1 MTLLDILAVLLTLSA
16 LFGSLNEN
24 FFRLPHTVGL
34 VAIALVASLAVVL
47 VQFAFPELGVGE
59 RARAVLER
67 VDFESVLLDGFLSA
81 LLFAGALHVDL
92 ASVAQRRAAI
102 FAMATVG
109 TLLSTVIVG
118 GALWWFAHLFGFQ
131 LPLIWA
137 ALFGALIS
145 PTDPIA
151 VIAIM
156 KRVRVPELLRVEM
169 EGESL
174 LNDGVGVV
182 LFTVL
187 LGLAEESGPSFS
199 GSIAVLG
206 DAARLFAQEALGGAA
221 LGLTTGGIAFVLMRR
236 LDEYVIEVMVTLALV
251 AGTYALAQHLHV
263 SGPIA
268 VVVAGVLIGNHGAR
282 FAMSERTRSRLFP
295 FWELVDEIL
304 NSVLFLLIGL
314 EILLIGRAFA
324 NFALAATAIPVVLLA
339 RLVSVA
345 LPIELL
351 SLFGLAN
358 RKAISILTW
367 GGLRGGISV
376 ALALSLPASE
386 FKNGLLTATYA
397 VVVFSIL
404 VQGLTIERLVRS
416 LLRDPA
422 NESRRPDG
430 Q

>member
-1 MTLLDILAVLLTLSA
+1 MTLIDILAVLLTLSA

-24 FFRLPHTVGL
+24 YLRLPHTVGL
-34 VAIALVASLAVVL
+34 VAIALVASLAVIL
-47 VQFAFPELGVGE
+47 AQFAFPELGIGE
-59 RARAVLER
+59 RARAVLEP
-67 VDFESVLLDGFLSA
+67 VNFHTVLLDGFLSA

-92 ASVAQRRAAI
+92 ASVAKRRAAI
-102 FAMATVG
+102 FAMAIVG

-118 GALWWFAHLFGFQ
+118 GVLWGSAHLLGFQ

-156 KRVRVPELLRVEM
+156 KRVHVPELLRVEM

-187 LGLAEESGPSFS
+187 LGLVEESGSPSIA
-199 GSIAVLG
+199 GMAVLG
-206 DAARLFAQEALGGAA
+206 EAARLFAQEALGGAA
-221 LGLTTGGIAFVLMRR
+221 LGLVTGGIAFVLMRP

-268 VVVAGVLIGNHGAR
+268 VVVAGVLVGNHGAR

-304 NSVLFLLIGL
+304 NSLLFLLIGL
-314 EILLIGRAFA
+314 EILVIGRAFA
-324 NFALAATAIPVVLLA
+324 NFALAATAIPIVLLA

-345 LPIELL
+345 IPIGLL
-351 SLFGLAN
+351 SLAGLAN
-358 RKAISILTW
+358 RKAIPILTW

-386 FKNGLLTATYA
+386 YKNALLTATYA
-397 VVVFSIL
+397 VVVFSIV
-404 VQGLTIERLVRS
+404 VQAVTIERLVRS
-416 LLRDPA
+416 LLGGPA
-422 NESRRPDG
+422 TMNPRT
-430 Q
+430 

>member
-34 VAIALVASLAVVL
+34 VAIALVASLAIVL
-47 VQFAFPELGVGE
+47 VQLAFPELGVGE
-59 RARAVLER
+59 RARAVLEP

-118 GALWWFAHLFGFQ
+118 GALWWSAHLFGFQ

-187 LGLAEESGPSFS
+187 LGLAEERGSTD
-199 GSIAVLG
+199 GSIAVFG
-206 DAARLFAQEALGGAA
+206 EAARLFAQEALGGAV
-221 LGLTTGGIAFVLMRR
+221 LGLATGGIAFMLMRP

-324 NFALAATAIPVVLLA
+324 NFALAATAIPIVLIA

-345 LPIELL
+345 LPIGLL
-351 SLFGLAN
+351 SLTGLAN
-358 RKAISILTW
+358 RKAIPILSW

-386 FKNGLLTATYA
+386 YKNALLTATYP

-416 LLRDPA
+416 LLGSP
-422 NESRRPDG
+422 NGKSG
-430 Q
+430 KG

>member
-1 MTLLDILAVLLTLSA
+1 
-16 LFGSLNEN
+16 
-24 FFRLPHTVGL
+24 
-34 VAIALVASLAVVL
+34 
-47 VQFAFPELGVGE
+47 
-59 RARAVLER
+59 
-67 VDFESVLLDGFLSA
+67 
-81 LLFAGALHVDL
+81 
-92 ASVAQRRAAI
+92 
-102 FAMATVG
+102 
-109 TLLSTVIVG
+109 
-118 GALWWFAHLFGFQ
+118 
-131 LPLIWA
+131 
-137 ALFGALIS
+137 
-145 PTDPIA
+145 
-151 VIAIM
+151 
-156 KRVRVPELLRVEM
+156 
-169 EGESL
+169 
-174 LNDGVGVV
+174 
-182 LFTVL
+182 
-187 LGLAEESGPSFS
+187 
-199 GSIAVLG
+199 
-206 DAARLFAQEALGGAA
+206 
-221 LGLTTGGIAFVLMRR
+221 VLMRR

-351 SLFGLAN
+351 SLFGLAD

>member
-221 LGLTTGGIAFVLMRR
+221 LGLITGGIAFVLMRR
-236 LDEYVIEVMVTLALV
+236 LDEYVIEVMVIPIVLV
-251 AGTYALAQHLHV
+251 
-263 SGPIA
+263 
-268 VVVAGVLIGNHGAR
+268 
-282 FAMSERTRSRLFP
+282 
-295 FWELVDEIL
+295 
-304 NSVLFLLIGL
+304 
-314 EILLIGRAFA
+314 
-324 NFALAATAIPVVLLA
+324 A

-345 LPIELL
+345 LPIGLL
-351 SLFGLAN
+351 SLTGLAN
-358 RKAISILTW
+358 RKAIPILTW

-386 FKNGLLTATYA
+386 YKNALLTATYA

-416 LLRDPA
+416 LLGSP
-422 NESRRPDG
+422 NGKSG
-430 Q
+430 KG